1 MARQRGRSVSKTK
14 AIQNTLA
21 RLGMQ
26 ARTKEVVAALANF
39 GIDVSEALVQRVKL
53 EMLKETAKAERQ
65 RVKVP
70 SAARRTVRR
79 PPKVPPRRSHRS

>member
-1 MARQRGRSVSKTK
+1 MAVTR
-14 AIQNTLA
+14 AIRNAVA

-26 ARTKEVVAALANF
+26 ASPKQIAAFLSNF

-70 SAARRTVRR
+70 NVARPTVRR
-79 PPKVPPRRSHRS
+79 PPKVPPRRRFRS